1 MRKDGYLD
9 LLSESWNTIVY
20 IYFIYVFD
28 LLDVQSFDNSV
39 CICIVCGFLCD
50 YHIKVERKRIYVE
63 CVDGTSFVSRE
74 EQ

>member
-9 LLSESWNTIVY
+9 LFSKSWNAIVY
-20 IYFIYVFD
+20 AYFDDVFD

-39 CICIVCGFLCD
+39 CICVVCGFLFD

-63 CVDGTSFVSRE
+63 RVNGTLFVSRE
-74 EQ
+74 E